1 MEILMQMRP
10 IPFVLL
16 ALTLSAC
23 GSSES
28 TPSPTTDAGTADTGS
43 TPDVA
48 APVDVA
54 TVTDTPA
61 VTDVGAAV
69 DAPAEA
75 DAGTV
80 AALNGCTSDLYVDQT
95 GGTASDR
102 MIMTRGSTNTFDF
115 PCMTIRAGQAVQFM
129 WTFSRHPLAPGLAP
143 GEAGTEPP
151 STPIVPFSTGT
162 VHSITFRTPGFY
174 PFHCTNHSGAMKGTV
189 QVL

>member
-1 MEILMQMRP
+1 MQLRP

-28 TPSPTTDAGTADTGS
+28 TPSTTADAGAADTGAIA
-43 TPDVA
+43 DVS

-54 TVTDTPA
+54 TVTDAPA
-61 VTDVGAAV
+61 ATDAGT
-69 DAPAEA
+69 PAEA
-75 DAGTV
+75 DSGTV
-80 AALNGCTSDLYVDQT
+80 AALHGCTSDRYVDQT

-102 MIMTRGSTNTFDF
+102 MIMTRGNTSTFDF

-129 WTFSRHPLAPGLAP
+129 WAFSRHPLAPGLAP

-151 STPIVPFSTGT
+151 STPIQPFSSGT

-174 PFHCTNHSGAMKGTV
+174 PFHCTNHPGAMKGV
-189 QVL
+189 IQVL

>member
-1 MEILMQMRP
+1 MQLRP
-10 IPFVLL
+10 IPFVVL
-16 ALTLSAC
+16 ALSLSAC

-28 TPSPTTDAGTADTGS
+28 TPATTPDAGTADTGS
-43 TPDVA
+43 PADVS

-54 TVTDTPA
+54 IVTDTPA
-61 VTDVGAAV
+61 ATDVGAAV

-75 DAGTV
+75 DAGAV

-95 GGTASDR
+95 GGTANDR

-115 PCMTIRAGQAVQFM
+115 PCMTIRAGQAVMFM

-151 STPIVPFSTGT
+151 STPIQPFSSGS

-174 PFHCTNHSGAMKGTV
+174 PFHCTNHSGAMKGTI

>member
-1 MEILMQMRP
+1 MDILMPLRP

-28 TPSPTTDAGTADTGS
+28 TPATSADAGTADAGS
-43 TPDVA
+43 TPDVP

-54 TVTDTPA
+54 TVTDTPSA
-61 VTDVGAAV
+61 TDLG
-69 DAPAEA
+69 APAEA
-75 DAGTV
+75 DSGAV

-129 WTFSRHPLAPGLAP
+129 WAFSRHPLAPGLAP
-143 GEAGTEPP
+143 GEAGAEPP
-151 STPIVPFSTGT
+151 STPIQPFSSGT
-162 VHSITFRTPGFY
+162 VHSITFRAPGFY
-174 PFHCTNHSGAMKGTV
+174 PFHCTNHPGAMKGV
-189 QVL
+189 IQVL

>member
-1 MEILMQMRP
+1 MEILMQRRP

-28 TPSPTTDAGTADTGS
+28 TPTTTADAGTADAGS
-43 TPDVA
+43 APDVS
-48 APVDVA
+48 APVDVV

-61 VTDVGAAV
+61 ATDVGAPV
-69 DAPAEA
+69 EA
-75 DAGTV
+75 DSGTV

-115 PCMTIRAGQAVQFM
+115 PCMTIRAGQAVMFM

-151 STPIVPFSTGT
+151 STPIQPFSSGS

-174 PFHCTNHSGAMKGTV
+174 PFHCTNHSGAMKGTI

>member
-1 MEILMQMRP
+1 MPLRP

-16 ALTLSAC
+16 ALSLSAC

-28 TPSPTTDAGTADTGS
+28 TPATSTDAGPTDTGG
-43 TPDVA
+43 TPDVS

-54 TVTDTPA
+54 AVTDTPVA
-61 VTDVGAAV
+61 ADVGA
-69 DAPAEA
+69 PAET
-75 DAGTV
+75 DSGGV
-80 AALNGCTSDLYVDQT
+80 AALNGCTSDLYVDQS

-102 MIMTRGSTNTFDF
+102 MIMTRGSTNAFES

-151 STPIVPFSTGT
+151 STPIQPFSSGS

-174 PFHCTNHSGAMKGTV
+174 PFHCTNHPGAMKGV
-189 QVL
+189 IQVL